1 MRRKTV
7 AFLVLMVLM
16 SGAYCVTS
24 VQLPAVA
31 PSGMSAFGFLE
42 AVLGNVVALGDP
54 VPGGCGGG
62 GND

>member
-1 MRRKTV
+1 VRKKTV
-7 AFLVLMVLM
+7 AFLFLMVLM
-16 SGAYCVTS
+16 ASAYCVTS

-31 PSGMSAFGFLE
+31 PSGVSAFGFLE

-54 VPGGCGGG
+54 VPGGSGGG